1 MCCTHAHKDKGLTQ
15 HDQLYDA
22 LLVTT
27 GVSSKL
33 ADVLPLVSHPNI
45 SYLDG
50 GNVQVYGTCC
60 EADSALHWRFG
71 VVGFISGVK
80 HSDVCPFS
88 LLWLVDPGYLRG
100 RRYVIGCVQQE

>member
-15 HDQLYDA
+15 HDQVYDA

-50 GNVQVYGTCC
+50 GTV
-60 EADSALHWRFG
+60 
-71 VVGFISGVK
+71 
-80 HSDVCPFS
+80 
-88 LLWLVDPGYLRG
+88 
-100 RRYVIGCVQQE
+100 